1 MKLYEKQHYYACSTE
16 LLYNSSKK
24 GKFLA
29 FLLNKWGFHNAMTKY
44 SMLSLIAPKQTRN
57 TTKISVSDHFLHI
70 FQDLNSKVKCLL
82 SILVSSRN
90 YCGTL
95 ISVQT
100 PFQTGVLAFA
110 NKVFCSIGQ
119 PVGPS
124 ISGQSQSGKSF
135 HGGFLA

>member
-1 MKLYEKQHYYACSTE
+1 M
-16 LLYNSSKK
+16 
-24 GKFLA
+24 G
-29 FLLNKWGFHNAMTKY
+29 
-44 SMLSLIAPKQTRN
+44 IAPKQTRN

-90 YCGTL
+90 YWGTS

-135 HGGFLA
+135 HGGFQNSSLKWRIKCLKLTMPSLQKRRKFHPWRSHLTRRHLCFPCCTPK